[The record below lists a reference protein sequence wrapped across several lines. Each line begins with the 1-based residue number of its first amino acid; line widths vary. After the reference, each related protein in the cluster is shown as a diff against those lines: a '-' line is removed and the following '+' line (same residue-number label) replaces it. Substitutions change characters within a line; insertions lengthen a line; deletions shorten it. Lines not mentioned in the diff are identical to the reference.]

1 MIVAV
6 RRAKG
11 IPAVKVLERS
21 ACGAVPVHT
30 HPVRKDVPHVNKR
43 ARNRLIGVT
52 ILILVAAVP
61 ILYYLIMSGGSYV
74 QPIADIVGNAKLV
87 GQRVKVTGT
96 VVAGSWDK
104 KTNPMVFRIR
114 GEGATGGPEVQVVYN
129 GSAPNTFGNDTV
141 AILTGTVTKAGVIEA
156 NEMLTKCPSK
166 YSTKSDAATIASL
179 LAARPDAPIRV
190 AGFLTPGSLKDASA
204 AERFKFASK
213 ADGTGDSVPV
223 AFQGSMPAGAADG
236 SELVVF
242 GKMENGVFVATEV
255 ALAAK

>member
-1 MIVAV
+1 M
-6 RRAKG
+6 
-11 IPAVKVLERS
+11 
-21 ACGAVPVHT
+21 
-30 HPVRKDVPHVNKR
+30 NNR

-52 ILILVAAVP
+52 AIIIVIAAAVFA
-61 ILYYLIMSGGSYV
+61 SG
-74 QPIADIVGNAKLV
+74 AVGNSAYSKSVKEIASDKTLV
-87 GQRVKVTGT
+87 DKRVRVTGT

-104 KTNPMVFRIR
+104 KTNPMVFKLRE
-114 GEGATGGPEVQVVYN
+114 EGATGGPEIKVVYS
-129 GSAPNTFGNDTV
+129 GAAPNTFGNDTV

-179 LAARPDAPIRV
+179 LAAPPDAPIRV

-242 GKMENGVFVATEV
+242 GKMESGVFVATEV

>member
-1 MIVAV
+1 M
-6 RRAKG
+6 
-11 IPAVKVLERS
+11 
-21 ACGAVPVHT
+21 
-30 HPVRKDVPHVNKR
+30 NKR

-61 ILYYLIMSGGSYV
+61 ILYYLMMSGGSYV
-74 QPIADIVGNAKLV
+74 QSVGDVAANAALI
-87 GQRVKVTGT
+87 GQRVKVTGS

-114 GEGATGGPEVQVVYN
+114 GEGATGGPEIQVVYN

-141 AILTGTVTKAGVIEA
+141 AILTGTVAKAGLIEA

-179 LAARPDAPIRV
+179 LAAPPDAPIRV
-190 AGFLTPGSLKDASA
+190 TGFLAPGSLKDASA
-204 AERFKFASK
+204 AERFTFSSM
-213 ADGTGDSVPV
+213 ADGNGPEVPV
-223 AFQGSMPAGAADG
+223 AFQGSMPAGATDG
-236 SELVVF
+236 SDLVVF
-242 GKMENGVFVATEV
+242 GKMESGVFVATEV